1 VAYYSNF
8 VATRQILLLS
18 GDIELNPGPI
28 IQGVDSR
35 KDYLEQFVNSLDNS
49 SSNLRIA
56 HINVRSL
63 RNKLDE
69 IKILLKVCC
78 LDVLSITESHL
89 DEKIANQQLNIEN
102 YKLARR
108 DRETGPGGGC
118 IVYVA
123 DHICFNRLKS
133 LETRNI
139 EGLWI
144 KITVNATSIVLGTVY
159 RPPSDSN
166 FFNKFYTMLELVW
179 SKFKNVLIVGDLNAD
194 ISRSVNNDVSSIPG
208 KKLLRTLE
216 HFNYSIM
223 NDQPTRV
230 TTSSSTLIDHVI
242 SSKPET
248 IKETKTLELGISDH
262 MLVYVSLK
270 TKLRRPPPKII
281 NARSYSKFDLNEFR
295 KDVEKAPWSVCS
307 VFDDMEEVY
316 WAWGHLFN
324 NICNKHAPYRQ
335 VKIRQNSLP
344 WITPQIR
351 HLMNLRYKTFL
362 KAKKLQ
368 SQELFA
374 EYRKLRNSIT
384 HEVRVSKTMYYTDLF
399 NEVKSCK
406 TYWY

>member
-1 VAYYSNF
+1 M
-8 VATRQILLLS
+8 
-18 GDIELNPGPI
+18 
-28 IQGVDSR
+28 
-35 KDYLEQFVNSLDNS
+35 
-49 SSNLRIA
+49 
-56 HINVRSL
+56 
-63 RNKLDE
+63 
-69 IKILLKVCC
+69 
-78 LDVLSITESHL
+78 
-89 DEKIANQQLNIEN
+89 
-102 YKLARR
+102 
-108 DRETGPGGGC
+108 
-118 IVYVA
+118 YVA

-248 IKETKTLELGISDH
+248 IKETKTLEVGISNH

-270 TKLRRPPPKII
+270 T
-281 NARSYSKFDLNEFR
+281 
-295 KDVEKAPWSVCS
+295 
-307 VFDDMEEVY
+307 
-316 WAWGHLFN
+316 
-324 NICNKHAPYRQ
+324 
-335 VKIRQNSLP
+335 
-344 WITPQIR
+344 
-351 HLMNLRYKTFL
+351 
-362 KAKKLQ
+362 
-368 SQELFA
+368 FA
-374 EYRKLRNSIT
+374 ECLCHLCCHN
-384 HEVRVSKTMYYTDLF
+384 
-399 NEVKSCK
+399 
-406 TYWY
+406 